1 MKIIFL
7 IETAGLYFFGQESP
21 DMTEE
26 EKKFLRDIKVIND
39 LYLIV

>member
-7 IETAGLYFFGQESP
+7 IETVGLYFFGKESS